1 MQLICGDAIEEMQK
15 LPEHSVDLVLTDP
28 PYGVTACKWDSVI
41 PLNAMWRVL
50 RRIVK
55 PGGVIALFCQM
66 PFSAELVH
74 SNLKEFKYQLTW
86 YKHTARNFLNAKKQ
100 PMRVCENIS
109 VFCNGKS
116 TYNPQMR
123 KGDWAARRSST
134 KTACYD
140 TCKAWTTVGDQY
152 MPTDLLDFT
161 SVKASE
167 RVHPTQKPV
176 DLLRYLIRTYSNAG
190 EMVLDFTMG
199 SGSTGVA
206 AHAEGREFIGI
217 ELDPQMYAVA
227 CREIEKAQSQMRME
241 DIIDATPERGEQ
253 TKLF

>member
-15 LPEHSVDLVLTDP
+15 LPTHSVDLVLTDP
-28 PYGVTACKWDSVI
+28 PYGATACKWDSVI
-41 PLNAMWRVL
+41 PLDAMWRVL
-50 RRIVK
+50 HRIVK

-74 SNLKEFKYQLTW
+74 SNLKDFKYQMTW
-86 YKHTARNFLNAKKQ
+86 YKHSARNFLNAKKQ

-109 VFCNGKS
+109 VFYDGKS

-123 KGDWAARRSST
+123 KGNWAARRSNT
-134 KTACYD
+134 KTSCYG
-140 TCKAWTTVGDQY
+140 TCKAWTAVGNQY
-152 MPTDLLDFT
+152 MPTDLLDFA
-161 SVKASE
+161 SVKVSD

-217 ELDPQMYAVA
+217 ELAADV
-227 CREIEKAQSQMRME
+227 CRRMSR
-241 DIIDATPERGEQ
+241 D
-253 TKLF
+253 

>member
-1 MQLICGDAIEEMQK
+1 
-15 LPEHSVDLVLTDP
+15 
-28 PYGVTACKWDSVI
+28 
-41 PLNAMWRVL
+41 
-50 RRIVK
+50 
-55 PGGVIALFCQM
+55 
-66 PFSAELVH
+66 
-74 SNLKEFKYQLTW
+74 
-86 YKHTARNFLNAKKQ
+86 
-100 PMRVCENIS
+100 
-109 VFCNGKS
+109 
-116 TYNPQMR
+116 
-123 KGDWAARRSST
+123 
-134 KTACYD
+134 
-140 TCKAWTTVGDQY
+140 

-190 EMVLDFTMG
+190 ETVLDFTMG

-227 CREIEKAQSQMRME
+227 CRKIEKAQNQVRME
-241 DIIDATPERGEQ
+241 DMIDVTPGRGEQ

>member
-1 MQLICGDAIEEMQK
+1 MIEGNEYY
-15 LPEHSVDLVLTDP
+15 P
-28 PYGVTACKWDSVI
+28 
-41 PLNAMWRVL
+41 N
-50 RRIVK
+50 
-55 PGGVIALFCQM
+55 
-66 PFSAELVH
+66 
-74 SNLKEFKYQLTW
+74 
-86 YKHTARNFLNAKKQ
+86 
-100 PMRVCENIS
+100 
-109 VFCNGKS
+109 
-116 TYNPQMR
+116 
-123 KGDWAARRSST
+123 
-134 KTACYD
+134 
-140 TCKAWTTVGDQY
+140 
-152 MPTDLLDFT
+152 DLLDFPAVRT
-161 SVKASE
+161 AE